1 MKNVL
6 LVFGGRSYEHDISVV
21 TAMQIFKKARL
32 KDINLVLFYVSR
44 NEKFF
49 VCDSKKIRLKDFS
62 LKNFSERNKA
72 FREVCFV
79 SSEKKKLYFKTRFG
93 LREYLDIDSAIISCH
108 GGDGENG
115 RLVTFFEKHAIR
127 CSAGDSQALSI
138 CMDKF
143 MFKSVMRGVKLPIV
157 SGFCVSRE
165 EYQNNREI
173 VQNYFKFYKF
183 PLVIKACSGGSS
195 IGVFVAKT
203 MEEFD
208 ENIKQ
213 AFEFDDRVVVEKF
226 IENARE
232 FNVAV
237 LGDKNKQVV
246 SEVDE
251 PIKGN
256 EILTFADKYLGSNE
270 KGGKAKGGME
280 SLKKKFPADISIN
293 LSAKLKELALNVF
306 KVLRLKGVVRVDF
319 LYDEKNEKI
328 YICEVNA
335 VPGSLAYYFFA
346 KNRIVTNSLIERLVE
361 IAHTEDFCDNLAHEY
376 MTNILDE
383 N

>member
-1 MKNVL
+1 
-6 LVFGGRSYEHDISVV
+6 
-21 TAMQIFKKARL
+21 
-32 KDINLVLFYVSR
+32 
-44 NEKFF
+44 
-49 VCDSKKIRLKDFS
+49 
-62 LKNFSERNKA
+62 
-72 FREVCFV
+72 
-79 SSEKKKLYFKTRFG
+79 
-93 LREYLDIDSAIISCH
+93 
-108 GGDGENG
+108 
-115 RLVTFFEKHAIR
+115 
-127 CSAGDSQALSI
+127 
-138 CMDKF
+138 
-143 MFKSVMRGVKLPIV
+143 
-157 SGFCVSRE
+157 
-165 EYQNNREI
+165 
-173 VQNYFKFYKF
+173 
-183 PLVIKACSGGSS
+183 VIKACSGGSS

-237 LGDKNKQVV
+237 IGDKNKQVV

-251 PIKGN
+251 PIKDN

-270 KGGKAKGGME
+270 KGVKLKGGMD
-280 SLKKKFPADISIN
+280 SLKKKFPADISTE
-293 LSAKLKELALNVF
+293 LSVMLKDLALDVF
-306 KVLRLKGVVRVDF
+306 KILGLKGIVRIDF
-319 LYDEKNEKI
+319 LYDEKDGKV

-346 KNRIVTNSLIERLVE
+346 KNRVVTNSLIERLVE
-361 IAHTEDFCDNLAHEY
+361 IAHSEDFCDNLAAGY

>member
-6 LVFGGRSYEHDISVV
+6 LVFGGKSYEHDISVV

-32 KDINLVLFYVSR
+32 KDINLVLLYVSR
-44 NEKFF
+44 NEKCF
-49 VCDSKKIRLKDFS
+49 VCDSRRVKLADFS
-62 LKNFSERNKA
+62 IKNFNEKNKG
-72 FREVCFV
+72 FKEVCFV
-79 SSEKKKLYFKTRFG
+79 SSEKKKLYLKTRFG
-93 LREYLDIDSAIISCH
+93 LREYLVCDSAIIACH

-115 RLVTFFEKHAIR
+115 RLVTFLEKQGIV

-157 SGFCVSRE
+157 SGFCIKRDEYLKNE
-165 EYQNNREI
+165 EV
-173 VQNYFKFYKF
+173 VQSYFKYYSF

-195 IGVFVAKT
+195 IGVFVARNK
-203 MEEFD
+203 EEF
-208 ENIKQ
+208 EEKIKQ
-213 AFEFDDRVVVEKF
+213 AFEFDERVVVEKF
-226 IENARE
+226 IDKARE

-237 LGDKNKQVV
+237 IGDKNKQQV

-270 KGGKAKGGME
+270 KGGKTKGGME
-280 SLKKKFPADISIN
+280 SLKKKFPADISIE
-293 LSAKLKELALNVF
+293 LSVKLKDLAIHVF
-306 KVLRLKGVVRVDF
+306 RTLGLKGIVRIDF
-319 LYDEKNEKI
+319 LYDEKNDKV

-346 KNRIVTNSLIERLVE
+346 KNRVVTNSLIERLVE
-361 IAHTEDFCDNLAHEY
+361 IAHSEDFCDNLAGEY

>member
-6 LVFGGRSYEHDISVV
+6 LVFGGKSYEHDISVV

-32 KDINLVLFYVSR
+32 RDINLVLLYVSR
-44 NEKFF
+44 NEKYF
-49 VCDSKKIRLKDFS
+49 VCDPKKVKLKDFS
-62 LKNFSERNKA
+62 IRNFSEKSKG
-72 FREVCFV
+72 FKEVCFV
-79 SSEKKKLYFKTRFG
+79 SSEKKKLYLKTRFG
-93 LREYLDIDSAIISCH
+93 LREYLVCDSAIIACH

-115 RLVTFFEKHAIR
+115 RLVTFFEKQGIP
-127 CSAGDSQALSI
+127 CSAGDSVALSI

-157 SGFCVSRE
+157 SGFCVKRD
-165 EYQNNREI
+165 EYFSDNETI
-173 VQNYFKFYKF
+173 QNYFKFYKF

-195 IGVFVAKT
+195 IGVFVAKN
-203 MEEFD
+203 EDEFD
-208 ENIKQ
+208 EKMKQ
-213 AFEFDDRVVVEKF
+213 AFEFDDKVVVEKF

-232 FNVAV
+232 FNIAV
-237 LGDKNKQVV
+237 IGDKNKQVV

-251 PIKGN
+251 PIKDN

-270 KGGKAKGGME
+270 KGVKLKGGMD
-280 SLKKKFPADISIN
+280 SLKKKFPADISTE
-293 LSAKLKELALNVF
+293 LSVMLKDLALDVF
-306 KVLRLKGVVRVDF
+306 KVLGLKGIVRIDF
-319 LYDEKNEKI
+319 LYDEKDGKV

-361 IAHTEDFCDNLAHEY
+361 IAHSEDFCDKLAAGY